1 MNDGSMTQTPTDLA
15 WPEHGVTRVPYRV
28 YDDPQI
34 YEREQARLFRGPAW
48 HYLGLDCEIPKPGD
62 YKLNYVG
69 DTPVILVR
77 DERGEVNALVNR
89 CAHRGALVCIDKT
102 GNRGQLTC
110 VYHNWSYNLRG
121 ELTTVAFKRG
131 VRGQGG
137 MPEDFD
143 NAKHGLER
151 LQIGRAHV

>member
-1 MNDGSMTQTPTDLA
+1 MTQTPTDLA

-69 DTPVILVR
+69 DTPVILTR
-77 DERGEVNALVNR
+77 DEHGEVHAMVNR
-89 CAHRGALVCIDKT
+89 CAHRGAFRDHGPHGQARLQCA
-102 GNRGQLTC
+102 NRIASG
-110 VYHNWSYNLRG
+110 
-121 ELTTVAFKRG
+121 
-131 VRGQGG
+131 
-137 MPEDFD
+137 
-143 NAKHGLER
+143 ER
-151 LQIGRAHV
+151 LS